1 MREASKFTAMAFL
14 AMILM
19 GFMPV
24 LGMAAGQE
32 PPVAATPHRTRL
44 YLKGGDY
51 QVVMSY
57 RMVGDVV
64 HYVSAERGGAEEE
77 IPVKLVDFEAT
88 KRWERQ
94 HSGGAS
100 VSSGVGP
107 GDGQEPA
114 STIDP
119 ELLKEESSRA
129 ALTPE
134 VAPSLRLPQEDS
146 VLALD
151 TFRALPE
158 LVPMGQT
165 DSELNRY
172 TAHSVEQ
179 KVVNPKASPH
189 SIVEIKGE
197 EAPVQLHVA
206 DPVFFIRLGDDLN
219 TITGSGAITVDT
231 HGASGN
237 APSAST
243 GGAPESRYVIL
254 RADVRT
260 GLRVLASFQPGQLGG
275 GARQEDVVEM
285 KTEVVPGGHWMRLT
299 PVERLSFGEYALMEV
314 LSDAAVNAQVWDFGV
329 HPVAKENA
337 DAIKPVEQRPL
348 TLERRSAPR

>member
-1 MREASKFTAMAFL
+1 MREASKFTVLVFL
-14 AMILM
+14 AVMVA
-19 GFMPV
+19 GFVPPS
-24 LGMAAGQE
+24 GRASGQE
-32 PPVAATPHRTRL
+32 PAVAATPHRTRL

-57 RMVGDVV
+57 RIVGDVV

-77 IPVKLVDFEAT
+77 IPVRLVDFEAT
-88 KRWERQ
+88 KKWERQ
-94 HSGGAS
+94 HSGGAA
-100 VSSGVGP
+100 VGSSLDP
-107 GDGQEPA
+107 GNGQEPA

-119 ELLKEESSRA
+119 ELLKEEASRA

-146 VLALD
+146 VLVLD
-151 TFRALPE
+151 TFHALPE

-179 KVVNPKASPH
+179 KAVNPKASPH
-189 SIVEIKGE
+189 SMVEIKGE

-219 TITGSGAITVDT
+219 TVTGGGAITVDT

-237 APSAST
+237 APSTSS
-243 GGAPESRYVIL
+243 GGAPESRYVVL

-260 GLRVLASFQPGQLGG
+260 GLRVLASFQPWQLNGG
-275 GARQEDVVEM
+275 VRQEDVVQT
-285 KTEVVPGGHWMRLT
+285 KAEVLPGGHWMKLT
-299 PVERLSFGEYALMEV
+299 PVEGLSFGEYALMEV
-314 LSDAAVNAQVWDFGV
+314 LSDTAVNAQVWDFGV